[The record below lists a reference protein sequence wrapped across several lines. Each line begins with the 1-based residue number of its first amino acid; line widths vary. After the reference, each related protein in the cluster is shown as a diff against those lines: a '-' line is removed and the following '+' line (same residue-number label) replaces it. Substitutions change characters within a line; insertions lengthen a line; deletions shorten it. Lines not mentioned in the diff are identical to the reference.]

1 MPTQK
6 GAEHIAI
13 ESRQGGL
20 VEKRTGTHKYF
31 RTSACEIC
39 NPDLHK
45 ESLKFEY
52 SDSDSLSPLLKMVV
66 AGGGGGTQGTNS
78 LELLNISKSRWH
90 YLLPHVIIITAE
102 YIPSKLNVEAD

>member
-66 AGGGGGTQGTNS
+66 AGGGGHKVQT
-78 LELLNISKSRWH
+78 
-90 YLLPHVIIITAE
+90 V
-102 YIPSKLNVEAD
+102 